1 MIREVNAASRRTRRG
16 IGPWSKIRSRGRW
29 SSFEKSKLPAM
40 IERAGYP
47 GVAADR
53 DVEKIA
59 SVFPAMKKQ
68 ALAMWEEGQR
78 LTGHPGLPLE
88 PTPNHAHPG
97 MGLSAWFLVTRRAT
111 SSPVT

>member
-1 MIREVNAASRRTRRG
+1 
-16 IGPWSKIRSRGRW
+16 
-29 SSFEKSKLPAM
+29 M

-47 GVAADR
+47 GVAADL

-59 SVFPAMKKQ
+59 EVFPEMKKQ

-88 PTPNHAHPG
+88 PTPNLA
-97 MGLSAWFLVTRRAT
+97 AAE
-111 SSPVT
+111 